1 MRTGKAKNYPSWGLL
16 LILATGG
23 GALRAQAP
31 DPRVVLAELR
41 RLSARKP
48 FLTDSPDVYLEP
60 QSLNGFFTPAIYRK
74 LQGNVYFGYQYD
86 EGFLLENNTVRIE
99 VLKNLTPD
107 ASCGTALQ
115 LALET
120 CLKAAEIEVDP
131 HAHHQLG
138 ICVVGLEPRETP
150 QTLPG
155 VMVEAYFRNSATRKS
170 FFIRYGSGHH
180 RGLPMAIR
188 LSAETLV
195 SHLVSKAVK
204 Q

>member
-1 MRTGKAKNYPSWGLL
+1 V
-16 LILATGG
+16 
-23 GALRAQAP
+23 P
-31 DPRVVLAELR
+31 DPRFLLAELR
-41 RLSARKP
+41 RLSATKP

-60 QSLNGFFTPAIYRK
+60 QSLNGFFTPPIYRK

-86 EGFLLENNTVRIE
+86 EGFLLQNNTVQIE

-107 ASCGTALQ
+107 TSCWTAFQ

-120 CLKAAEIEVDP
+120 SLKAASIRLDP
-131 HAHHQLG
+131 QAHHQIG
-138 ICVVGLEPRETP
+138 VCIVGMESHETP

-155 VMVEAYFRNSATRKS
+155 IMVEAYFRNSATRKS

>member
-1 MRTGKAKNYPSWGLL
+1 V
-16 LILATGG
+16 
-23 GALRAQAP
+23 P
-31 DPRVVLAELR
+31 DSRFWLAELR

-48 FLTDSPDVYLEP
+48 FLTDSPDVYLDP
-60 QSLNGFFTPAIYRK
+60 QSLNGFFTAPIYRK

-86 EGFLLENNTVRIE
+86 EGFLLQNHIVQIE

-107 ASCGTALQ
+107 SSCGPAFQ

-120 CLKAAEIEVDP
+120 SLKAAGIELNP
-131 HAHHQLG
+131 QSHHQIG
-138 ICVVGLEPRETP
+138 VCIVGLESRETP

-155 VMVEAYFRNSATRKS
+155 VMVEAYFRNSPSKKS
-170 FFIRYGSGHH
+170 FFIRYGSGHR

-195 SHLVSKAVK
+195 SHLVSKAAK